1 MSVQTII
8 LLILIGIAAGM
19 LSGMVGIG
27 GGIVIVPALVYFL
40 AFSQKDAQ
48 GTTLGLLL
56 FPVGILGVLQ
66 YYKEGH
72 VDFRV
77 VAIVAVGF
85 ILGSYFGSKISLS
98 LSEERVKKFF
108 AIVIMLVAIKMLF
121 FDRKKIKAP
130 TEEIPTSINKFESGS
145 SLANK

>member
-8 LLILIGIAAGM
+8 ILILIGVAAGM

-40 AFSQKDAQ
+40 AFSQKEAQ

-56 FPVGILGVLQ
+56 FPVGILGVIQ
-66 YYKEGH
+66 YYKQGH
-72 VDFRV
+72 VDFKI
-77 VAIVAVGF
+77 VAIVAIGF
-85 ILGSYFGSKISLS
+85 IVGSYFGSKISLS
-98 LSEERVKKFF
+98 MSDERVKRFF

-121 FDRKKIKAP
+121 FDRSKPKA
-130 TEEIPTSINKFESGS
+130 TEEIPTAINKNPAEQ
-145 SLANK
+145 

>member
-8 LLILIGIAAGM
+8 ILIMIGVAAGM

-56 FPVGILGVLQ
+56 FPVGILGVIQ
-66 YYKEGH
+66 YYKQGH
-72 VDFRV
+72 VDFKI
-77 VAIVAVGF
+77 VAIVAIGF
-85 ILGSYFGSKISLS
+85 IVGSYFGSKISLS
-98 LSEERVKKFF
+98 MSDDRVKRFF

-121 FDRKKIKAP
+121 FDRKRPKTP
-130 TEEIPTSINKFESGS
+130 TEEIPTAINKTTTESI
-145 SLANK
+145 ADK